1 MQAYFPIDQ
10 FNRSVEFVFRDKST
24 FNMTFTVDDTSGGI
38 SSASSRNIVFAGRS
52 SLSLCPDPTP
62 EPTLA
67 PSLSLNPSSVPTS
80 VPTFE
85 PSLSPTV
92 TPEPTQ
98 TFEPTTSPTL
108 SPSFLPTI
116 SVPPSLTPPTQAP
129 SNLPVEFPSVSFQDA
144 DNISAISEQD
154 QFESFSIAWTIVLP
168 CGALSCCLLMLV
180 LHRLR
185 TRRKARKVSPVTDPK
200 LEVSTSSTS
209 QPSSVLPHDEEI
221 AKDIHPM
228 HDAECNLSNGDITN
242 LYDPQEKE
250 FQSKGREVHNDS
262 RPTDAYPDM
271 TARIDEDGLNDL
283 EQGKNGPSQF
293 VDVRSDLTASER
305 ERVCIASS
313 VDENRDHERT
323 SEHNRADNGIDFKWR
338 GRTKAGMRDNIT
350 SRDQD
355 SNDDDEHS
363 TMEHQ
368 GDVGKA
374 FQRRGRTKAGM
385 TDSNPTSRDQD
396 SYDDENSTMEHQA
409 NVGTDF
415 QRRGRTKAGISGS
428 VAGYQD
434 SNDEEDHTKHHH
446 GGVGKD
452 FQHVKRGLGGTQSSS
467 HSIKHLE
474 HGKYKFSPSRADV
487 GKDFTRVHRGQSD
500 RSGNVPETRNPGEEK
515 STQHHCVDIG
525 TDFRL
530 VHRENSRENGVHN
543 EEKAGEG
550 EPDSSAALISPAEI
564 EVGTSSLI
572 RVFRRFAAVF
582 KRFIQSSCGGNGSA
596 QEPAQDSSKKRSK
609 EASPQKFPVEEK
621 KKHDESNVPED
632 RKLLD
637 NDVGSDF
644 TRLPVGAALPSVP
657 INTDDKD
664 KDKVKTEEERLKT
677 HDDNVGK
684 DFLKVHQGSSAFDAH
699 GKNDG
704 QNRIQ
709 DEDATRETFPPRDN
723 NVGKDFDKVY
733 RNTSETPMQ
742 NAEDAQQNPQIKVRR
757 KGRKVKPKKQLQTLE
772 DGAEGTARSVV
783 DRVEVGSD
791 FKKVNPNKIS
801 LKPIATKHHP
811 EAPAKFVPKQD
822 TGVADEYVRPT
833 ISYGPG
839 DLFAKRS
846 ALTKAQLV
854 PLSGALPIQNLVP
867 LSVEKSNIVVKDTEA
882 DSEATVAPLNRLN
895 PTTKL
900 MRSNGVLEHAW
911 LKVVERVDLIGIHET
926 FLEIDTSRFGIID
939 QVSFDYFLTLVDL
952 AHCFCPQVTSTFL
965 C

>member
-1 MQAYFPIDQ
+1 
-10 FNRSVEFVFRDKST
+10 
-24 FNMTFTVDDTSGGI
+24 
-38 SSASSRNIVFAGRS
+38 
-52 SLSLCPDPTP
+52 
-62 EPTLA
+62 
-67 PSLSLNPSSVPTS
+67 
-80 VPTFE
+80 
-85 PSLSPTV
+85 
-92 TPEPTQ
+92 
-98 TFEPTTSPTL
+98 
-108 SPSFLPTI
+108 
-116 SVPPSLTPPTQAP
+116 
-129 SNLPVEFPSVSFQDA
+129 
-144 DNISAISEQD
+144 
-154 QFESFSIAWTIVLP
+154 
-168 CGALSCCLLMLV
+168 
-180 LHRLR
+180 
-185 TRRKARKVSPVTDPK
+185 
-200 LEVSTSSTS
+200 
-209 QPSSVLPHDEEI
+209 
-221 AKDIHPM
+221 
-228 HDAECNLSNGDITN
+228 
-242 LYDPQEKE
+242 
-250 FQSKGREVHNDS
+250 
-262 RPTDAYPDM
+262 
-271 TARIDEDGLNDL
+271 
-283 EQGKNGPSQF
+283 
-293 VDVRSDLTASER
+293 
-305 ERVCIASS
+305 
-313 VDENRDHERT
+313 
-323 SEHNRADNGIDFKWR
+323 
-338 GRTKAGMRDNIT
+338 
-350 SRDQD
+350 
-355 SNDDDEHS
+355 
-363 TMEHQ
+363 
-368 GDVGKA
+368 
-374 FQRRGRTKAGM
+374 
-385 TDSNPTSRDQD
+385 
-396 SYDDENSTMEHQA
+396 MEHQA

-572 RVFRRFAAVF
+572 RVFRRIAAVF

-867 LSVEKSNIVVKDTEA
+867 LSVEKSDIVVKDTEA

>member
-572 RVFRRFAAVF
+572 RVFRRIAAVF

-867 LSVEKSNIVVKDTEA
+867 LSVEKSDIVVKDTEA

>member
-1 MQAYFPIDQ
+1 
-10 FNRSVEFVFRDKST
+10 
-24 FNMTFTVDDTSGGI
+24 
-38 SSASSRNIVFAGRS
+38 
-52 SLSLCPDPTP
+52 
-62 EPTLA
+62 
-67 PSLSLNPSSVPTS
+67 
-80 VPTFE
+80 
-85 PSLSPTV
+85 
-92 TPEPTQ
+92 
-98 TFEPTTSPTL
+98 
-108 SPSFLPTI
+108 
-116 SVPPSLTPPTQAP
+116 
-129 SNLPVEFPSVSFQDA
+129 
-144 DNISAISEQD
+144 
-154 QFESFSIAWTIVLP
+154 
-168 CGALSCCLLMLV
+168 
-180 LHRLR
+180 
-185 TRRKARKVSPVTDPK
+185 
-200 LEVSTSSTS
+200 
-209 QPSSVLPHDEEI
+209 
-221 AKDIHPM
+221 
-228 HDAECNLSNGDITN
+228 
-242 LYDPQEKE
+242 
-250 FQSKGREVHNDS
+250 
-262 RPTDAYPDM
+262 
-271 TARIDEDGLNDL
+271 
-283 EQGKNGPSQF
+283 
-293 VDVRSDLTASER
+293 
-305 ERVCIASS
+305 
-313 VDENRDHERT
+313 
-323 SEHNRADNGIDFKWR
+323 
-338 GRTKAGMRDNIT
+338 
-350 SRDQD
+350 
-355 SNDDDEHS
+355 
-363 TMEHQ
+363 MEHH
-368 GDVGKA
+368 GDAGKD

-572 RVFRRFAAVF
+572 RVFRRIAAVF

-867 LSVEKSNIVVKDTEA
+867 LSVEKSDIVVKDTEA